1 MESSIF
7 PPFVL
12 RDSATDSTRE
22 LLLKNTLG
30 THGSK
35 YKQLDTEK
43 RISQLDS
50 PLFLSLERNGKT
62 KGNCT
67 FCRRNRNWYIRF
79 FAFDALFQGKGNTR
93 SKSTN
98 SGFKKRLNA
107 FFSQKLTENVDLF
120 YAYIDPKNVK
130 SVWMSENLG
139 FKKVG
144 DLQTQTFSRSK
155 PTKKLQLEKWE
166 KVDLI
171 SRFMEEKFGDR
182 AHFVQHHVASHQVY
196 VARNDQGEICAFGR
210 FHEVNW
216 EIERLPGKAGKLLVK
231 LLPFLPVLR
240 KIIRPSQHQFLVLD
254 SFWVKDNKA
263 HLAQHFLESA
273 LHIQQQHLIFWW
285 VDEREELYQALSK
298 SLSWGIFQKVM
309 GENKVN
315 IVEHS
320 NSARTDAKPFYVF
333 GLDLV

>member
-1 MESSIF
+1 MESSVF
-7 PPFVL
+7 SPFVL
-12 RDSATDSTRE
+12 RDTATDSTRE

-30 THGSK
+30 THGAK

-67 FCRRNRNWYIRF
+67 FCRRDRNWYIRF
-79 FAFDALFQGKGNTR
+79 FAFDTLLQGAGNIR

-107 FFSQKLTENVDLF
+107 FFSQKLTENVDFF

-144 DLQTQTFSRSK
+144 NLQTQTFSRSK
-155 PTKKLQLEKWE
+155 PTKKIQLEKWE
-166 KVDLI
+166 KADLI
-171 SRFMEEKFGDR
+171 SHFIEEKFGDR
-182 AHFVQHHVASHQVY
+182 AHFVQHLVDSHQVY
-196 VARNDQGEICAFGR
+196 VARNDAGEICAFGR

-231 LLPFLPVLR
+231 LLPFLPVFR

-254 SFWVKDNKA
+254 SFWVQDNSA
-263 HLAQHFLESA
+263 ELAQHFLESA
-273 LHIQQQHLIFWW
+273 LQIQHQHLVFWW

-298 SLSWGIFQKVM
+298 SVSWGIFQKIM
-309 GENKVN
+309 GENSVH
-315 IVEHS
+315 IVERSHS
-320 NSARTDAKPFYVF
+320 DNSHVNPFYVF